1 MKKPSPVFALWI
13 LITVTLVIFIGV
25 SFSRDMKIG
34 NYTLSKA
41 YFPETLLAKSESSL
55 GSESSIEEE
64 LHVEALDTVAIPVET
79 LVEPDTT
86 VHNVLVFGD
95 SMTHHLAMSISKY
108 GTKNHYKVT
117 GVTWESSSI
126 PGWKNSG
133 KIRQYMEMSK
143 PDFIIISLGS
153 NEMELKH
160 FERRIPDVE
169 SIVEQLED
177 IPFVWVGP
185 PLWKEDKG
193 VYAMLEKGVP
203 KGKLFK
209 IETLDIER
217 GPDKVHPTRKGAD
230 QWADTLM
237 RWIRK
242 SSHPILTEFPDSGT
256 TIKGHKF
263 IYLHPND

>member
-1 MKKPSPVFALWI
+1 MWI
-13 LITVTLVIFIGV
+13 LITVTMVLFIGI
-25 SFSRDMKIG
+25 SFSEEFKLG
-34 NYTLSKA
+34 NHTFKKA
-41 YFPETLLAKSESSL
+41 TFPETLLAK
-55 GSESSIEEE
+55 EEE
-64 LHVEALDTVAIPVET
+64 PAKDIVIEIEDTIPIPVET

-86 VHNVLVFGD
+86 VHSVLVFGD

-108 GTKNHYKVT
+108 GTKNNYTVT

-126 PGWKNSG
+126 PGWENSG
-133 KIRQYMEMSK
+133 KIRSYMEMSK
-143 PDFIIISLGS
+143 PDFVIISLGS

-169 SIVEQLED
+169 KIVSEMDD

-193 VYAMLEKGVP
+193 VYSMLEKGVP

-217 GPDKVHPTRKGAD
+217 GPDKVHPTRRGAD
-230 QWADTLM
+230 VWADTLM

-242 SSHPILTEFPDSGT
+242 SSHPILTEVPDSGT
-256 TIKGHKF
+256 STKGHKF
-263 IYLHPND
+263 IYLHPDE

>member
-1 MKKPSPVFALWI
+1 MKRKISPIVALWF
-13 LITVTLVIFIGV
+13 LLLLALMIFIGI
-25 SFSRDMKIG
+25 SFSKDLKLG
-34 NYTLSKA
+34 SYTLKNGS
-41 YFPETLLAKSESSL
+41 FPETLFAQEENLTESFA
-55 GSESSIEEE
+55 I
-64 LHVEALDTVAIPVET
+64 LDTVPIPAET

-86 VHNVLVFGD
+86 VHSLLVFGD
-95 SMTHHLAMSISKY
+95 SMTHHLAMSIAKY
-108 GTKNHYKVT
+108 GTKNNYKVT

-126 PGWKNSG
+126 PGWENSG
-133 KIRQYMEMSK
+133 KIQEYIEMSH

-169 SIVEQLED
+169 NVLKQLGD

-193 VYAMLEKGVP
+193 LYRMLEKAVP

-209 IETLDIER
+209 IEDMDIER
-217 GPDKVHPTRKGAD
+217 GPDHVHPTKRGAD

-237 RWIRK
+237 RWISR
-242 SSHPILTEFPDSGT
+242 SSHPILTEIPDTGT
-256 TIKGHKF
+256 TTKGHKF
-263 IYLHPND
+263 IYLHPQD

>member
-1 MKKPSPVFALWI
+1 MKKA
-13 LITVTLVIFIGV
+13 
-25 SFSRDMKIG
+25 
-34 NYTLSKA
+34 A
-41 YFPETLLAKSESSL
+41 FPETLLAKEKL
-55 GSESSIEEE
+55 PEDEISIEIQ
-64 LHVEALDTVAIPVET
+64 DTLPIPVET

-86 VHNVLVFGD
+86 VHSVLVFGD

-108 GTKNHYKVT
+108 GTKNNYKVT

-133 KIRQYMEMSK
+133 KIKEYMEMSH
-143 PDFIIISLGS
+143 PHFVIVSLGS

-169 SIVEQLED
+169 NIVWQIGD

-193 VYAMLEKGVP
+193 VYAMLEKAVP
-203 KGKLFK
+203 KGRLFK

-217 GPDKVHPTRKGAD
+217 GPDKVHPTRRGAD
-230 QWADTLM
+230 EWADTLM

-242 SSHPILTEFPDSGT
+242 SSHPILTEIPDSGT
-256 TIKGHKF
+256 STKGHKF